1 MNAENTTAKPSTSRR
16 EFLIRSGA
24 ALAGAALADG
34 LAARSYAGEDNTIK
48 VALVGCGGRGTG
60 AAANALST
68 KGPTRLWA
76 MADFFANRLDS
87 SLKGLAQQFG
97 KQVDVPKERQF
108 VGLDAYKKAID
119 CLGKGDVV
127 LLATPA
133 GFRPIHLEYA
143 VEKGVHVFM
152 EKSFAVD
159 GPGVRR
165 VLRAGEAAKQKNL
178 KIASG
183 LMWRHE
189 KAREEVIR
197 RIHDGAIGEIHTL
210 RTYRM
215 HGAVGF
221 TPKSPGMS
229 ELAHQIRNYSCFTWL
244 NAGFLVDWLIHDIDV
259 CCWAKDAWPVMA
271 QGMGGRQL
279 RSAADQMF
287 DHYAVEYTFDDGAKL
302 FAQARH
308 IDNTYGIFA
317 DFAHGSKGSAVI
329 MESLAAPKPRI
340 YKNQK
345 QTRENEV
352 WRYAGPTPQEYQV
365 EHDLLFDAIRQDKP
379 YNETERCAKAVLTSI
394 LGRMAAYS
402 GQLVTWDQ
410 ALASNLELAPGLDKL
425 TLDSPAPVMP
435 DAQGRYPIPMPG
447 LTAAF

>member
-1 MNAENTTAKPSTSRR
+1 MNAENRSTKPRTSRR
-16 EFLIRSGA
+16 EFLVHSGA
-24 ALAGAALADG
+24 ALAGAALAGG
-34 LAARSYAGEDNTIK
+34 LAARSYAGEQNTIK
-48 VALVGCGGRGTG
+48 IALVGCGGRGTG

-76 MADFFANRLDS
+76 MADFFASRLDS
-87 SLKGLAQQFG
+87 SLKNLAHQFA
-97 KQVDVPKERQF
+97 KQVEVPKERQF
-108 VGLDAYKKAID
+108 VGLDAYRKAID
-119 CLGKGDVV
+119 CLDKGDVV

-133 GFRPIHLEYA
+133 AFRPIHLEYA
-143 VEKGVHVFM
+143 VQKGVHVFM

-165 VLRAGEAAKQKNL
+165 VLRAGEAAKPKNL
-178 KIASG
+178 KIAGG

-197 RIHDGAIGEIHTL
+197 RIHDGAIGDIHTL

-215 HGAVGF
+215 HGAVGL
-221 TPKSPGMS
+221 TPKPPGTS

-244 NAGFLVDWLIHDIDV
+244 NAGFLVDWLIHNIDV
-259 CCWAKDAWPVMA
+259 CCWAKDAWPVTA
-271 QGMGGRQL
+271 QGMGGRQV
-279 RSAADQMF
+279 RSVPDQMF
-287 DHYAVEYTFDDGAKL
+287 DHYAVEYTFDDGTKL

-317 DFAHGSKGSAVI
+317 DFAHGTKGSAVI

-340 YKNQK
+340 YKSQK
-345 QTRENEV
+345 QTPENEV
-352 WRYAGPTPQEYQV
+352 WRYTGPTPQEYQV
-365 EHDLLFDAIRQDKP
+365 EHDLLFEAIRQDKP
-379 YNETERCAKAVLTSI
+379 YNETERCAKAVLAAI

-402 GQLVTWDQ
+402 GQLVTWEQ
-410 ALASNLELAPGLDKL
+410 ALASNLELAPGLEKL
-425 TLDSPAPVMP
+425 TVDSPAPVMP